1 MTEAGFALAVLE
13 HVNVRVLREVR
24 AGEPCRANPLVLQQP
39 QRPHP
44 AAKFCSARCG
54 ILSQGEKKGRYC
66 TRIYHEKKG
75 SVYHVGQPLPGMHDG
90 RVRPRATL

>member
-13 HVNVRVLREVR
+13 HVNVRMLREVR

-44 AAKFCSARCG
+44 GAKFCSARCG
-54 ILSQGEKKGRYC
+54 ILSQGEKKGRYG
-66 TRIYHEKKG
+66 TRI
-75 SVYHVGQPLPGMHDG
+75 YHVGQPLPGMHDG